1 MTIITDNDAHCLI
14 VSSTMISID
23 MRRIGRCVEDEFEDT
38 KGEINIRISKKNRQ
52 LKDQK
57 KKYHKK
63 KLTTRE

>member
-1 MTIITDNDAHCLI
+1 MTIITDNSAHCLI
-14 VSSTMISID
+14 VRSTMISID

-57 KKYHKK
+57 KKYQTK
-63 KLTTRE
+63 TN